1 MQFNEERTG
10 NFYVL
15 NVSGRL
21 DASTSSSFDEKLT
34 SIIDSGEKN
43 LLINFKELEYISS
56 MGLRVL
62 LQAAKKLKTN
72 QGSISLCEMKENILE
87 VFDIAGFTQVFQ
99 IYKTYNEAIS

>member
-1 MQFNEERTG
+1 MQFSEERTG
-10 NFYVL
+10 KFYVL

-21 DASTSSSFDEKLT
+21 DASTSSSFEEKLT
-34 SIIDSGEKN
+34 SIMDSGEKN
-43 LLINFKELEYISS
+43 LLINFKELDYISS

-62 LQAAKKLKTN
+62 LQAAKKIKTN

-99 IYKTYNEAIS
+99 IYKTYNEAIA

>member
-1 MQFNEERTG
+1 MQFSEERTG
-10 NFYVL
+10 KFYVL

-21 DASTSSSFDEKLT
+21 DASTSSSFEEKLT

-43 LLINFKELEYISS
+43 ILINFKELDYISS

-62 LQAAKKLKTN
+62 LQAAKKVKVS
-72 QGSISLCEMKENILE
+72 QGSISLCEMKDNILE

-99 IYKTYNEAIS
+99 IYKTYNDAVA

>member
-1 MQFNEERTG
+1 MQFSEERTDKV
-10 NFYVL
+10 YVL

-21 DASTSSSFDEKLT
+21 DASTSSSFEEKLT

-43 LLINFKELEYISS
+43 LLINFKELDYISS

-62 LQAAKKLKTN
+62 LQAAKKLKAN
-72 QGSISLCEMKENILE
+72 QGSISLCEMKDNIME

-99 IYKTYNEAIS
+99 IYKTYNEAVA

>member
-1 MQFNEERTG
+1 MQYSEERTG
-10 NFYVL
+10 KFYVL

-21 DASTSSSFDEKLT
+21 DASTSSSFEEKLT

-43 LLINFKELEYISS
+43 ILINFKELDYISS

-62 LQAAKKLKTN
+62 LQAAKKVKVS
-72 QGSISLCEMKENILE
+72 QGSISLCEMKDNILE

-99 IYKTYNEAIS
+99 IYKTYNDAVA

>member
-1 MQFNEERTG
+1 MQFSEERTDK
-10 NFYVL
+10 FYVL

-21 DASTSSSFDEKLT
+21 DASTSSSFEEKLT

-43 LLINFKELEYISS
+43 LLINLKELDYISS

-62 LQAAKKLKTN
+62 LQAAKKLKAN

-99 IYKTYNEAIS
+99 IYKTYNEAVA

>member
-1 MQFNEERTG
+1 MQFSEERTG
-10 NFYVL
+10 KFYIL

-21 DASTSSSFDEKLT
+21 DASTSSSFEEKLT

-43 LLINFKELEYISS
+43 ILINFKELDYISS

-62 LQAAKKLKTN
+62 LQAAKKLKTS
-72 QGSISLCEMKENILE
+72 QGSISLCEMKDNILE

-99 IYKTYNEAIS
+99 IYKTYNEAVA

>member
-1 MQFNEERTG
+1 MQYSEERTG
-10 NFYVL
+10 KYYVL

-21 DASTSSSFDEKLT
+21 DASTSSSFEEKLT

-43 LLINFKELEYISS
+43 ILINFKELDYISS

-62 LQAAKKLKTN
+62 LQAAKKVKVN
-72 QGSISLCEMKENILE
+72 QGSISLCEMKDNILE

-99 IYKTYNEAIS
+99 IYKTYKDAVA

>member
-10 NFYVL
+10 KFYVL

-43 LLINFKELEYISS
+43 LLINFKELDYISS

-62 LQAAKKLKTN
+62 LQAAKKLKAN

-99 IYKTYNEAIS
+99 IYKTYNEAVA

>member
-1 MQFNEERTG
+1 MQFSEERTG
-10 NFYVL
+10 KFYVL

-21 DASTSSSFDEKLT
+21 DASTSSSFEEKLT

-43 LLINFKELEYISS
+43 LLINLNELDYISS

-62 LQAAKKLKTN
+62 LQAAKKLKAS
-72 QGSISLCEMKENILE
+72 QGSISLCEMKDNILE

-99 IYKTYNEAIS
+99 IYKTYNEAVA